1 MNMKKNLKVSLFTA
15 ALLFTFA
22 AANAQTQFT
31 TNEVRQFMSKGEQN
45 GIEIILNGTKP
56 EDAKDAIEKWGKKM
70 KAKIVRDKKSPEIF
84 IDNAQMPTVSANV
97 VDMYAIVTPVD
108 NGSKVTIYTDLG
120 GAFVSSA
127 AYGTQYA
134 GLDASLKKFAKDQAI
149 EVVEEQ
155 QKAEEKI
162 LKTLTGNLKDLTK
175 DKEDYLKDIEKAKAL
190 IQQREQDIIKND
202 ADQAAKQ
209 QQISIQQQII
219 ETVKTK
225 REIGRAH
232 V

>member
-56 EDAKDAIEKWGKKM
+56 EEAKDAIEKWGKKM
-70 KAKIVRDKKSPEIF
+70 KAKVVRDKKSPEIF

-97 VDMYAIVTPVD
+97 VDIYAVVTPVD

-225 REIGRAH
+225 RATLN
-232 V
+232 

>member
-1 MNMKKNLKVSLFTA
+1 
-15 ALLFTFA
+15 
-22 AANAQTQFT
+22 
-31 TNEVRQFMSKGEQN
+31 
-45 GIEIILNGTKP
+45 
-56 EDAKDAIEKWGKKM
+56 
-70 KAKIVRDKKSPEIF
+70 
-84 IDNAQMPTVSANV
+84 MPTVSANV

-134 GLDASLKKFAKDQAI
+134 GLDASLKKFAKDQAVV
-149 EVVEEQ
+149 VVEEQ

-219 ETVKTK
+219 ETVKIK
-225 REIGRAH
+225 RATLN
-232 V
+232 

>member
-225 REIGRAH
+225 RSTLN
-232 V
+232 

>member
-219 ETVKTK
+219 ETVKTTLN
-225 REIGRAH
+225 
-232 V
+232 

>member
-1 MNMKKNLKVSLFTA
+1 MKKNLKVSLFTA

-225 REIGRAH
+225 RTTLN
-232 V
+232 

>member
-209 QQISIQQQII
+209 QQISIHII
-219 ETVKTK
+219 
-225 REIGRAH
+225 
-232 V
+232 